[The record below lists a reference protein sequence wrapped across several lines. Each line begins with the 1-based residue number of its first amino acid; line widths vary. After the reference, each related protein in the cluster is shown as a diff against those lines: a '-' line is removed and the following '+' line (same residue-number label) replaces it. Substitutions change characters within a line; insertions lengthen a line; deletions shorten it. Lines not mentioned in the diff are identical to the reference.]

1 MAKIY
6 RVLGKE
12 GRVTIPEEIRTDIG
26 FKYNDILSFQKSG
39 NTVIIRREKVCTN
52 CKSSETKL
60 SDTLDAL
67 SLEEQ
72 YYALEH
78 LKNKIGK

>member
-12 GRVTIPEEIRTDIG
+12 GRVTIPEEIRGDIG

-39 NTVIIRREKVCTN
+39 NTIIIRREKVCTN
-52 CKSSETKL
+52 CKNGDAKL
-60 SDTLDAL
+60 VDTLDAL
-67 SLEEQ
+67 SLKEQ
-72 YYALEH
+72 YYAFEH
-78 LKNKIGK
+78 LKNKIGE